1 MSRAL
6 ILLVRL
12 LLIILLA
19 SLLPLTTSYA
29 QVEALPL
36 QSGASLSITI
46 DGDPSEWGTYDCTGK
61 APGLYLETVNGIPQ
75 WIWCD
80 PERDERRDFTE
91 FVNPDPRV
99 DLVQFRVTADE
110 NFVYGLVIVK
120 NMDFDYLGQNGATAV
135 LITVNWN
142 GTGTGEWFGLLSDTK
157 ISLDAKWFRQII
169 INLGS
174 AQLSGAQATIGLQ
187 DNWGKAFYVVN
198 EGWGFVTDTVSLMGA
213 NKAYNAIEF
222 KIAWSTIGG
231 TPGGGQFYLRLGL
244 ITGRG
249 YGNGVDYG
257 DLWDVGGGDVSDAL
271 DCITTTGPNTWN
283 EVQDGIVDYY
293 IDLYFMTQPPYYPIP
308 EPFIIPAIVAG
319 VSAGGLAYFVK
330 IRKRKST

>member
-1 MSRAL
+1 MSLSRAL
-6 ILLVRL
+6 IPLLV
-12 LLIILLA
+12 ILVA
-19 SLLPLTTSYA
+19 ILLPLTTSYA
-29 QVEALPL
+29 QVEVL
-36 QSGASLSITI
+36 QIQPASLSITV
-46 DGDPSEWGTYDCTGK
+46 DGNPSEWGTYDCTGK
-61 APGLYLETVNGIPQ
+61 APGLYLATVDGIPQ

-80 PERDERRDFTE
+80 PEGDERTDFTG
-91 FVNPDPRV
+91 FGAPDPRV

-120 NMDFDYLGQNGATAV
+120 NMDFANLGQNGATAV

-142 GTGTGEWFGLLSDTK
+142 GTGTKEWFGLISDTN
-157 ISLDAKWFRQII
+157 ISPAAAWFRQII

-174 AQLSGAQATIGLQ
+174 AQLSGTQATIGLQ
-187 DNWGKAFYVVN
+187 DNWGKAFLVVN
-198 EGWGFVTDTVSLMGA
+198 ETWQFVTDAVSLMGA
-213 NKAYNAIEF
+213 DKAYNATEF

-249 YGNGVDYG
+249 YGNGTDYG
-257 DLWDVGGGDVSDAL
+257 DVWDIGGPGVSDAL

-283 EVQDGIVDYY
+283 EVQDGVVDYY

-319 VSAGGLAYFVK
+319 ISAGGIVYFIK
-330 IRKRKST
+330 KRKNAQD